1 MDSDEM
7 IKRINNGETLIDIT
21 IQKWKDVTN
30 GIGFCS
36 GILNCALCYVY
47 FKESCASCQ
56 ISRFTGLKGCNNTP
70 FRDWY
75 AHYMEEH
82 FGMNDD
88 TRRCDVCKDIANREV
103 VFLEQVKSKAFLQV
117 SP

>member
-1 MDSDEM
+1 MNSDEM
-7 IKRINNGETLIDIT
+7 IKRINNEEPLIDIT
-21 IQKWKDVTN
+21 IQKWKDIADGT
-30 GIGFCS
+30 GFCS

-47 FKESCASCQ
+47 FQESCTSCP
-56 ISRFTGLKGCNNTP
+56 ISKFTGLKGCNNTP
-70 FRDWY
+70 FRYWY

-88 TRRCDVCKDIANREV
+88 TRRCDVCKEIANREV
-103 VFLEQVKSKAFLQV
+103 VFLEQVKSKAYLQA